1 MCVRLSPS
9 HPVTRIVVGLY
20 IFLATFLIGFFVAHA
35 VPWGS
40 RFDSLNREVPYHGS
54 ESTSALAPSDVV
66 EGPVKIEYLFTQ
78 SWDDHHEVVFRI
90 TNTVPSSVRFLTER
104 KSCLLYE
111 GASPG
116 TYISGPVTC
125 SIEPVNLKPFQ
136 STILRAT
143 SYFDSSHYWLVVNY
157 RVENSPRDESA
168 NLFVTHVQ

>member
-9 HPVTRIVVGLY
+9 HPAARIVVGLY
-20 IFLATFLIGFFVAHA
+20 IFLATFLIGFFCVNA
-35 VPWGS
+35 V
-40 RFDSLNREVPYHGS
+40 SLLSKFKSPHPESPYDLV
-54 ESTSALAPSDVV
+54 EATPTLSTPLKI
-66 EGPVKIEYLFTQ
+66 EGPVTIEYVFMEPV
-78 SWDDHHEVVFRI
+78 DGHFEVVFRI
-90 TNTVPSSVRFLTER
+90 TNAAPYPVQFLKER

-125 SIEPVNLKPFQ
+125 SIKPNNLKPFQ

-143 SYFDSSHYWLVVNY
+143 SYIDSSHYWLNVNY

-168 NLFVTHVQ
+168 NLFVTHVH